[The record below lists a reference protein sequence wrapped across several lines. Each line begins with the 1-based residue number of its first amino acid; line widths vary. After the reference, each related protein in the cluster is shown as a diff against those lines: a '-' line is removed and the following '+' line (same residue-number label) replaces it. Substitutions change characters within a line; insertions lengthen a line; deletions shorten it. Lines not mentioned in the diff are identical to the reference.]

1 MKSVLFKMLK
11 INIFQHVLSFT
22 YQTKRNFF
30 ILKKK
35 KKLFTYFDYTMQ
47 HSGSLVPQPVM
58 ESEPPAVKA
67 WSLNHWP
74 TRKVPRLFF
83 LI

>member
-35 KKLFTYFDYTMQ
+35 KKLFTYFDYNMQ